1 MAHFLFSSLV
11 VFVCAFCCICA
22 FNFIMSC
29 EGKFLLLAIVSI
41 FYHSIFLLFVM
52 RGSVNILW
60 IRWRYAAILCSVGW
74 LEVNLIV
81 VSVVVGLR
89 NMSMSIAVGCRIS
102 SRSRKFMVL
111 FCSSVG
117 VKCRLVCILFIW
129 SLNISGMMCVMLYI
143 MRMSSTYRV

>member
-1 MAHFLFSSLV
+1 
-11 VFVCAFCCICA
+11 
-22 FNFIMSC
+22 MSC
-29 EGKFLLLAIVSI
+29 QGKLLLAIVSI
-41 FYHSIFLLFVM
+41 FCHSVFLLFVV

-74 LEVNLIV
+74 LEVKLIV

-111 FCSSVG
+111 FCSCVG
-117 VKCRLVCILFIW
+117 VKCRLGCTYLVYPVFDYFRRDVCGVVYYEDVI
-129 SLNISGMMCVMLYI
+129 NISSIKDNGV
-143 MRMSSTYRV
+143 